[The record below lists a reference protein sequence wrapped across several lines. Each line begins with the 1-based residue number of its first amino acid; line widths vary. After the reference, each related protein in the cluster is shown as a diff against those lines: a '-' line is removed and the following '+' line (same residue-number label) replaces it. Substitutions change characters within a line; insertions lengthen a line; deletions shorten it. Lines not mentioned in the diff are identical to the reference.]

1 MGEVSE
7 EHYLIGLV
15 MSWMIIAILFWA
27 LIKQEIMIRSIE
39 AERAERLAELEKER
53 GKDGLDV

>member
-27 LIKQEIMIRSIE
+27 VIKQEIMIRSIE

>member
-7 EHYLIGLV
+7 EHYLIGLI

>member
-7 EHYLIGLV
+7 EHYLIGLA
-15 MSWMIIAILFWA
+15 MSWMIIVILFWA